1 MRVPALV
8 LLAISSAAPVAAQR
22 LSPVAPRYTATFA
35 QPRDSASARI
45 GPGDH
50 AWEGAK
56 VGAGVLGLG
65 GLGVGYGWC
74 AQGDSGHPTTF
85 SYCAPRAL
93 IGGLIGATLGAVIG
107 GFIGSTI
114 SRNPD
119 APASPP

>member
-1 MRVPALV
+1 M
-8 LLAISSAAPVAAQR
+8 AISSAAPATAQR
-22 LSPVAPRYTATFA
+22 LSPAPPRFTARFA
-35 QPRDSASARI
+35 QAHDSASGRLN
-45 GPGDH
+45 PGDH

-56 VGAGVLGLG
+56 VGAGILGLG
-65 GLGVGYGWC
+65 GLGAGYGWC
-74 AQGDSGHPTTF
+74 AQGDNGHPTNF

-114 SRNPD
+114 SRPAT

>member
-22 LSPVAPRYTATFA
+22 LSPVAPRYTASFA
-35 QPRDSASARI
+35 QPRDSTPGSI
-45 GPGDH
+45 NPGDH

-107 GFIGSTI
+107 GFIGSAV
-114 SRNPD
+114 PKGPP
-119 APASPP
+119 AP

>member
-1 MRVPALV
+1 MRVPALALIIAV
-8 LLAISSAAPVAAQR
+8 SAAPAPAQR
-22 LSPVAPRYTATFA
+22 LSPAAPRYQASFSQDTAPPLTH
-35 QPRDSASARI
+35 PR
-45 GPGDH
+45 DH

-56 VGAGVLGLG
+56 LGAGVLGLG

-74 AQGDSGHPTTF
+74 AQGDSGDPTTF

-114 SRNPD
+114 SSTPD

>member
-1 MRVPALV
+1 MRLPALV
-8 LLAISSAAPVAAQR
+8 LLVISSATPAAAQR
-22 LSPVAPRYTATFA
+22 LSPVTPRYTATFA
-35 QPRDSASARI
+35 RTRDSTPGRI
-45 GPGDH
+45 NPGDH

-74 AQGDSGHPTTF
+74 AQGDNGHPTTF

-107 GFIGSTI
+107 GFIGSTVP
-114 SRNPD
+114 SR
-119 APASPP
+119 PASE